1 MKALSDNVR
10 GALMMAVAMLAFSS
24 NDAAMKSL
32 SGELPL
38 FQAIFLRGI
47 VTTIAMIILAGLF
60 GQLRLR
66 LGRQDFIL
74 ICVRSLAE
82 VAAAWTFLTAL
93 FNMQLANV
101 TAILQALPLVMTFAG
116 ALFLKEP
123 IGWRRLSASIIGF
136 VGVLMIVQPGG
147 ESFNIYSI
155 YALLS
160 VGLIVIR
167 DLAARRM
174 SRDVPS
180 MFAATFAAG
189 TVTAFA
195 GFGSLFIEWTPV
207 TGHSAALLGGAAAAV
222 LIGYLMSV
230 TAMRVGEI
238 SFVAP
243 FRYVGLL
250 ASLILG
256 VVIFGQLPS
265 TLALLGCVVVVGSG
279 LFIFR
284 RERQLSEVEAK

>member
-32 SGELPL
+32 SGELPM

-136 VGVLMIVQPGG
+136 VGVLIIVQPGG

-174 SRDVPS
+174 SSDVPS

-195 GFGSLFIEWTPV
+195 GFGSMFIEWTPV
-207 TGHSAALLGGAAAAV
+207 TGHSAALLSGAATAV